1 MVPEQP
7 GWGAL
12 IIGGPSGIGKSTVAQ
27 QLGLR
32 LGVPW
37 LMVDDLRLAMQRSRV
52 ALPERTEALYFFEET
67 PGVWDLPPERLRD
80 ALIAVG
86 EVMSPAVE
94 VVVENHIDTAS
105 PAIIEGDGILPS
117 LWTLPGVRERA
128 AAGLA
133 RGVFVVEPDEGTILT
148 NFRSRGRY
156 EEGRTEEGLHSDA
169 RAKWLYGQWL
179 AGEARRY
186 GLPVI
191 NPRPWDTLPDRILT
205 AVREPAGGWPLGA
218 R

>member
-1 MVPEQP
+1 M
-7 GWGAL
+7 
-12 IIGGPSGIGKSTVAQ
+12 IGGPSGIGKSTVAQ

-52 ALPERTEALYFFEET
+52 ALPEHTEALYFFEET

-117 LWTLPGVRERA
+117 LWTRPGVRYRA

-133 RGVFVVEPDEGTILT
+133 RGVFLVEPDEDAILA
-148 NFRSRGRY
+148 NFRVRGRY
-156 EEGRTEEGLHSDA
+156 EDGRTEEGLRSDA
-169 RAKWLYGQWL
+169 RAKWLYGGWL
-179 AGEARRY
+179 AAEARRY
-186 GLPVI
+186 GLPVVE
-191 NPRPWDTLPDRILT
+191 PRPWGTLPDRILT
-205 AVREPAGGWPLGA
+205 AVGGPGA
-218 R
+218 IPPPDAR